1 MIKKIALVDKD
12 IDYCNSLKRE
22 LEKINNEIQI
32 YICQNLNEWRHNN
45 KYNNFTLTLVDEKIK
60 TKNSEYLILTEKP
73 NNPNGLFKY
82 KKTEDIYEEILER
95 LDSSNNHTNDC
106 IEEDFKENIFFYDV
120 SKSKK
125 TDKCI
130 TKFIEILASCKKSFV
145 FDFNMFDNNAADEG
159 MDIVGALYNN
169 SILKDNSFYTKLKN
183 IKENIYSFYPL
194 RNVIEYIN
202 VTKEEIIK
210 IYKKI
215 SDLNFEK
222 IFIRHSGNIDD
233 KVLSIID
240 RAKAFYIIYDYE
252 DFYMKNKIKKFMERY
267 CKIKNLETKVYDFA
281 TDENEKKELI
291 KINNMVACC

>member
-22 LEKINNEIQI
+22 LEKINNDIQI
-32 YICQNLNEWRHNN
+32 YIYQNLNEWRHNN
-45 KYNNFTLTLVDEKIK
+45 KYNNFALTLVDEKIK
-60 TKNSEYLILTEKP
+60 TKNLEYVILTEKL

-82 KKTEDIYEEILER
+82 KKAEDILEVILKR
-95 LDSSNNHTNDC
+95 LDSTNNYANDY
-106 IEEDFKENIFFYDV
+106 IDEDFKENVFFYDV

-130 TKFIEILASCKKSFV
+130 TKFIEILSSCKKSFV
-145 FDFNMFDNNAADEG
+145 FDFNMFDNNDTDEG

-169 SILKDNSFYTKLKN
+169 SVLKDSSFYTKLKT

-202 VTKEEIIK
+202 VTKEEVIK

-215 SDLNFEK
+215 SEFNFEK
-222 IFIRHSGNIDD
+222 IFVRHSGNIDD

-240 RAKAFYIIYDYE
+240 RAKTFYIIYDYE
-252 DFYMKNKIKKFMERY
+252 DFSMKNKIKKFMERY

-281 TDENEKKELI
+281 TDDNEKKELM